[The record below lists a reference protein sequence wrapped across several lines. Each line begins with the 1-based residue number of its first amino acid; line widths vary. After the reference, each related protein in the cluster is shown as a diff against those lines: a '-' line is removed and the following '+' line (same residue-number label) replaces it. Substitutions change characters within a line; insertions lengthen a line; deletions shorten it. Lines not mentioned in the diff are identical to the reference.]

1 MTTQHRLPLLGLG
14 LGIAGACCSP
24 LLPLPASAQA
34 VVAPGSSVDGVS
46 QYAWSTRWWTSAG
59 EAPLASNPLFGASD
73 SASLDLI
80 NGTPGSPV
88 YYLTGSVDGA
98 TINRSVT
105 IASNQHIFFSPLNY
119 LEWQSFSNFPDAA
132 AVCDSAKGAI
142 DSTSLNSIYATLD
155 STPLVA
161 DLSSYRQSCV
171 GQPNIPPLLSGTDG
185 AFLANAEPGSLFEDF
200 GTNNPDLFASD
211 GYWLML
217 EPLAAGTYELRFGG
231 IFAVGAFTQD
241 NTYTLNVTNPRV
253 PGPLPVLGAAA
264 ALGYSRKLRNRLRS
278 SGRPGPSADPS
289 GALGT
294 PPLRRMDASQRPSG
308 TSG

>member
-1 MTTQHRLPLLGLG
+1 MAILHRLVRLGVGLG
-14 LGIAGACCSP
+14 MAGACCIP

-34 VVAPGSSVDGVS
+34 VVDPASSVDGIS
-46 QYAWSTRWWTSAG
+46 QYTWSTRWWTAAG

-73 SASLDLI
+73 SASLGLI
-80 NGTPGSPV
+80 NGSPGSPV
-88 YYLTGSVDGA
+88 YYLTGSVDGV
-98 TINRSVT
+98 TVNRSVNV
-105 IASNQHIFFSPLNY
+105 ASNQHIFFSPLNY
-119 LEWQSFSNFPDAA
+119 LEWQSFANFPDAA
-132 AVCDSAKGAI
+132 SVCDSAKVTI

-155 STPLVA
+155 SSPLVA
-161 DLSSYRQSCV
+161 DISNYRQSCV

-185 AFLANAEPGSLFEDF
+185 AFLANADPGSLFEGF
-200 GTNNPDLFASD
+200 GTSNPDLFASD

-217 EPLAAGTYELRFGG
+217 EPLAAGTYQLKFGG
-231 IFAVGAFTQD
+231 VFADGAFTQD

-264 ALGYSRKLRNRLRS
+264 ALGYSRKLRKRLRS
-278 SGRPGPSADPS
+278 SRRTGPSADPS
-289 GALGT
+289 SAMGT